1 MKLSRL
7 IAASSIAVLMAT
19 MAPAQDTPTADT
31 VLATVNGENITLGHV
46 IALTK
51 RLPEQYQQLDDENL
65 YKGVLDQLI
74 QQTALASGVD
84 VTKKAISIAIENE
97 TRALLASETLTQ
109 IENDSVTGALVQAAY
124 DAEYTDAPATTEYKA
139 SHILVES
146 EEEAIELVKLLKD
159 GADFAQTA
167 KEKSTGPSGPNGGD
181 LGWMAKG
188 RTVPEFENAMVAL
201 EVGTIS
207 DPVKSQF
214 GWHIINLVET
224 REAPKPTL
232 EDVRAE
238 IEEQMKTEAVAAYMG
253 SLESESDIKRV
264 EIEIDPS
271 IIRDTELLD

>member
-7 IAASSIAVLMAT
+7 FAASSIAVMMAT
-19 MAPAQDTPTADT
+19 VAPAQDAPTAET
-31 VLATVNGENITLGHV
+31 VLATVNGQDITVGHV

-74 QQTALASGVD
+74 QQTALSTGVD
-84 VTKKAISIAIENE
+84 VTKKAIAVAIENE

-109 IENDSVTGALVQAAY
+109 IENDAVTDELVQAEY
-124 DAEYTDAPATTEYKA
+124 DKTIGAAPATTEYKA
-139 SHILVES
+139 SHILVET
-146 EEEAIELVKLLKD
+146 EEEAKELVQLLKD
-159 GADFAQTA
+159 GADFAATA

-188 RTVPEFENAMVAL
+188 RTVPEFENAMIAL
-201 EVGTIS
+201 EAGEIS
-207 DPVKSQF
+207 DPVQSQF
-214 GWHIINLVET
+214 GWHIINLIET

-232 EDVRAE
+232 DDVRAE
-238 IEEQMKTEAVAAYMG
+238 IEDQMKTDAVAAYMENI
-253 SLESESDIKRV
+253 ESEADIKRV

-271 IIRDTELLD
+271 IIRNTELLD